1 MNGRTIRI
9 ATRASQLALW
19 QANHIASLL
28 REQRDVS
35 EVELVE
41 VSTQGDRDRSEP
53 LRQFG
58 GLGVFTREVQSAV
71 LEDRADLA
79 VHSLKDLPTKA
90 EPGLALAGIPARGP
104 VFDVLV
110 VPQQSYIA
118 NSIDDLPPNARVGT
132 GSPRRQAQLK
142 HIRPDLQLLEIRGNV
157 ETRLRKLDEAEYEAI
172 VLAEAGLVRLGLS
185 GRGFVRLSPP
195 TMFPAVAQGA
205 LGLEC
210 RESDDEVCELL
221 GRLSDRETRAAVTAE
236 RVLLSELRAG
246 CHAPLG
252 ALSQIE
258 HESMQL
264 SAVVLSMDGAERLHA
279 ECSGSIEDPISVGRS
294 LAELLRKQGVD
305 RLLNQ

>member
-1 MNGRTIRI
+1 MSGRTIRI

-28 REQRDVS
+28 RKQRDVAA
-35 EVELVE
+35 VELVE

-58 GLGVFTREVQSAV
+58 GLGVFTREVQNAV

-79 VHSLKDLPTKA
+79 VHSLKDLPTKT
-90 EPGLALAGIPARGP
+90 EQGLALAGIPARGP

-110 VPQQSYIA
+110 VPQSSTAI
-118 NSIDDLPPNARVGT
+118 SVDDLPPNARVGT

-157 ETRLRKLDEAEYEAI
+157 ETRIRKLDEGEYDAV
-172 VLAEAGLVRLGLS
+172 VLAEAGLVRLGLAD
-185 GRGFVRLSPP
+185 RILIRMTPP
-195 TMFPAVAQGA
+195 AMFPAVAQGA

-210 RESDDEVCELL
+210 RADDPELCELL
-221 GRLSDRETRAAVTAE
+221 GKLSDRETRAAAIAE
-236 RVLLSELRAG
+236 RALLAELRAG

-252 ALSQIE
+252 ALSRIE
-258 HESMQL
+258 HETL
-264 SAVVLSMDGAERLHA
+264 HLAAVVLSLDGQERLHA
-279 ECSGSIEDPISVGRS
+279 ECSGPVDDPISAGRH
-294 LAELLRKQGVD
+294 LAELLRGQGVE

>member
-1 MNGRTIRI
+1 MNGHTIRI

-28 REQRDVS
+28 RQQSDVA
-35 EVELVE
+35 EVELVQ

-58 GLGVFTREVQSAV
+58 GLGVFTREVQNAV

-79 VHSLKDLPTKA
+79 VHSLKDLPTKS
-90 EPGLALAGIPARGP
+90 EQGLALAGIPARGP

-110 VPQQSYIA
+110 VPQSSSA
-118 NSIDDLPPNARVGT
+118 NSIDDLPQNARVGT

-142 HIRPDLQLLEIRGNV
+142 HLRPDLDLREIRGNV
-157 ETRLRKLDEAEYEAI
+157 ETRLRKLDEGEYDAI

-185 GRGFVRLSPP
+185 DRGFVRLSPP
-195 TMFPAVAQGA
+195 AMFPAVAQGA

-210 RESDDEVCELL
+210 RESDAEVCELL
-221 GRLSDRETRAAVTAE
+221 ERLSDRETRVAATAE
-236 RVLLSELRAG
+236 RALLSELRAG

-258 HESMQL
+258 NESLSL
-264 SAVVLSMDGAERLHA
+264 SAVVLSLDGAERLHA
-279 ECSGSIEDPISVGRS
+279 ECTGSVEDPISVGRH
-294 LAELLRKQGVD
+294 LAELLREQGVD
-305 RLLNQ
+305 LLLAQ